1 MKKIGFIGLGAM
13 GFPIA
18 ANLLQAG
25 YPLFIGFH
33 RNRKPAE
40 LLAEKGATVC
50 ENYQEVASHSDTIF
64 TIVPDDPEVE
74 EVIFGKN
81 SLWNGLKKGSTI
93 IDMSTIDLT
102 KSREF
107 AIRLKEKDVHFLD
120 APVSGGPGGAKAATI
135 AIMVGGDPEVFE
147 EQKPLFDVIAKTIIY
162 CGANGLGLAAK
173 MANNLIVAAEMAA
186 ISEALCLAV
195 KAGIDTSDLYNV
207 LKGATA
213 NSYILNAKMPAHLKG
228 NYSPGF
234 KLSLMCKDLNI
245 VTRVAKKLG
254 APSLV
259 TSIVEQV
266 FELCRK
272 EHGEKDSCAVGLF
285 YQKQADVSFTSEKI
299 KSQDNPG

>member
-1 MKKIGFIGLGAM
+1 MKRIGFIGLGAM

-18 ANLLQAG
+18 ANLLRAG
-25 YPLFIGFH
+25 YPLFVGIH

-40 LLAEKGATVC
+40 MLAEKGAVIC
-50 ENYQEVASHSDTIF
+50 ETYQEVARNSDTIF

-74 EVIFGKN
+74 EVIFGE
-81 SLWNGLKKGSTI
+81 NGLWDGLKRSSTI

-102 KSREF
+102 RSREF
-107 AIRLKEKDVHFLD
+107 AVRLTGKAVHFLD

-147 EQKPLFDVIAKTIIY
+147 DNRSLFDAIAKTIVY

-173 MANNLIVAAEMAA
+173 MANNLIVAAELAA

-195 KAGIDTSDLYNV
+195 KAGIDSSDLYNV

-213 NSYILNAKMPAHLKG
+213 NSFILNAKMPSHLKG
-228 NYSPGF
+228 DYSPAF

-285 YQKQADVSFTSEKI
+285 YQKEAGVSFTSEKV
-299 KSQDNPG
+299 KA